1 MKKRIII
8 STFLI
13 MICLLTGNCYAR
25 AGGGSGSGSSGG
37 GGSSSSSSSPSYY
50 HDHYYYGRRSYNP
63 VSSIVSVGLFIG
75 TIYGVYAFQRRYK
88 ANKLHQR
95 AKKQLAILD
104 DQDDFWNEKRIKGK
118 KELLFN
124 TRSLG
129 ASRFKDTKKIFD
141 REFI

>member
-1 MKKRIII
+1 MKKRITILSI
-8 STFLI
+8 FLI
-13 MICLLTGNCYAR
+13 ITLLFTGSCYAR

-50 HDHYYYGRRSYNP
+50 HDHYYYGCRSYNP

-104 DQDDFWNEKRIKGK
+104 DQDDFWNEKRIKEVVRLK
-118 KELLFN
+118 KQPG
-124 TRSLG
+124 R
-129 ASRFKDTKKIFD
+129 
-141 REFI
+141 